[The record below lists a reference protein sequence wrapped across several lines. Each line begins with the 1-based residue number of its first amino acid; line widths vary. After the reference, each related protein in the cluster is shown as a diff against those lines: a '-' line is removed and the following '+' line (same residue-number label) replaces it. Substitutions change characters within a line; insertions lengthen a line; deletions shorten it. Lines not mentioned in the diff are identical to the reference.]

1 MVNVAFEIVI
11 NDLVQL
17 ILRDRPV
24 RQSRHARIHRQS
36 EAIEKATKH
45 LEDMAKA
52 KDILIDAAD
61 SINIAGQGASE
72 RLLQGLIKELE
83 AEYKFKTKTAQRYFG
98 ELAEKYVAKVR
109 AIVAIRQPLTPLFAR
124 DVPPPTD
131 EQYSYGYDIITT
143 ANKMPVIK
151 KAASSETSHWW
162 GYLDSEYPT
171 PGPQRYSGES
181 WSQNSRWLYSTYELA
196 LKAARAE
203 MAWEFAESLAKV
215 DAMIEQQ
222 QKPTEWSQANDD
234 NAS

>member
-11 NDLVQL
+11 NDLMQL
-17 ILRDRPV
+17 ILRDRPA
-24 RQSRHARIHRQS
+24 RQSRHARIHSQS
-36 EAIEKATKH
+36 EAMAKAVKH

-83 AEYKFKTKTAQRYFG
+83 AEYKFKTKTAQRYFV
-98 ELAEKYVAKVR
+98 ELAAKYVAKVR
-109 AIVAIRQPLTPLFAR
+109 AIVAIRQPLTPLIPR
-124 DVPPPTD
+124 DVPPPKD
-131 EQYSYGYDIITT
+131 GKYSYGYDVNVH
-143 ANKMPVIK
+143 ASVPKVF
-151 KAASSETSHWW
+151 KAASAETSHWT
-162 GYLDSEYPT
+162 GHLDAKYPV
-171 PGPQRYSGES
+171 PGPQRFSRES

-196 LKAARAE
+196 LKAARVE
-203 MAWEFAESLAKV
+203 MAWEFAEALAKV

-222 QKPTEWSQANDD
+222 QKPTEWAQANDD